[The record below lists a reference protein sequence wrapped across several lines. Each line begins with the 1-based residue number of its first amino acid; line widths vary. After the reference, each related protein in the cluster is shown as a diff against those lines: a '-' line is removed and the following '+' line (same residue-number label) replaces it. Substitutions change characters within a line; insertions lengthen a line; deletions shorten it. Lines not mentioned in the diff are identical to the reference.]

1 MKSLILLYILTVCCA
16 YDAYAQIERVLPRR
30 NQSSFEDTKFVVGFM
45 QNDVFIPGV
54 YEPPDDGLVLQIF
67 IASDYNATVTIDL
80 PDGSRFIRNVQA
92 NTVYTETLDP
102 HLMMHVSERPMRQS
116 VFITSDVP
124 VVVYAINTLAASTDT
139 YIALPMKH
147 LGSEYR
153 AITRSND
160 FYPSNDGSST
170 RQRLVDTTQRQAE
183 FMVMAVEDNT
193 TVQYTPSS
201 PTEGGVAAGQMSS
214 VLLQRGECFLVKARK
229 DGRGRGDLT
238 GSLVTSTRPVAFL
251 SGNARVS
258 LPLSSTARISKD
270 HLVEMLPPTNLWGS
284 EHATVPFGS
293 GITSGDFIRIVASQ
307 DNTTVTYTSAMGTG
321 TAVLANAGDWVEYR
335 DVRFPTRW
343 VSDRPTM
350 VAQFMVSQMYAGS
363 NFADPAMVIVPPV
376 QYFATRALFQFPK
389 MQMQA
394 GVPQPQ
400 PFYYFVNVLC
410 ESTGL
415 STFTIN
421 GRLVSQLEPDIFTQT
436 VPGTNLHW
444 AQLSLNAGV
453 YVLEVDSG
461 SFSGVM
467 YATTYV
473 DSYANMFGA
482 SFEPRRRM
490 DISPPNYHL
499 ANDCFR
505 LQGVITD
512 TASDSG
518 FTKDLYEVVVLRDR
532 TTNYTWQL
540 DGPLDTNGTMSIDA
554 SVNDPWKDARIVIQ
568 SWDAQGNGK
577 EWLYTYHAPKVS
589 IPAIIKFQGAS
600 GQICSTLVVKNTDTT
615 TLVIPLIRLVG
626 DKRYSIRDPRTDTVR
641 LGPGD
646 SLLLDVCFTFDGS
659 AQPAYG
665 TIFIDLPCGLKKE
678 VRLSMTLLASLSTT
692 DVDFGAVRIGDTVC
706 RSVAIVND
714 GTIDIVIDS
723 LTLSAAYPDY
733 RPNIV
738 ALRLPRTLA
747 PGDTLRMD
755 VCYTPST
762 ETATSRADTVHA
774 SPLVTDIVRYRG
786 RGIRPRIANVV
797 VDWKQRRVGTTND
810 TTFTLRNTGSAGCTV
825 HAIDVVG
832 DTLQFTADALLATRS
847 TGTISLPTAGV
858 AVSDAAF
865 RPTGVGPWSTTTHV
879 LVDWMY
885 HDTVSVRF
893 LGEGTLP
900 VIVVQ
905 DIDLGIIRL
914 DARKD
919 SLCRIYMAGGTEALT
934 VDMVSTGGPEIT
946 AFAIQPTALAPR
958 TLAVGQDVTGM
969 IGFLPQRIGRHDAWI
984 DITNDAAPAYG
995 RVITRVH
1002 LRATAIGLDTTSVA
1016 TSVAAAN
1023 TLLACTETP
1032 VTVRFRNTG
1041 NTIITLNS
1049 IEMTMDGGTVAGDS
1063 TAYPI
1068 LVMPDSLVEI
1078 TVQCTANAVSNGV
1091 FTAVYHYDD
1100 SLTANETHSFDIVI
1114 SESIIDLPSGVTTSP
1129 GSEESLQIVA
1139 GVQAALSLPIPFE
1152 VQIRA
1157 DVERY
1162 RIVPQAVVATIV
1174 ERGIEGTLDLQMVS
1188 NGSLH
1193 TFTSTRPLTAPFSVR
1208 WNLPIGILWK
1218 DASHSVVQGSILG
1231 TNCTLNAIDS
1241 AVFGVSLCGSN
1252 LRAIRFGATPITD
1265 VDVAPMP
1272 ATSYLDLRCTSTA
1285 DEVVQVDLIDQTG
1298 TRITIGQN
1306 LSLKKGTQY
1315 LKFPCSRLAAG
1326 WYQVVVVG
1334 MSGSLVVPVIIVN

>member
-1 MKSLILLYILTVCCA
+1 MRSLILLYILTVCCA
-16 YDAYAQIERVLPRR
+16 CDAYAQIERVLPRR
-30 NQSSFEDTKFVVGFM
+30 NQSSFEDTRFVVGFM
-45 QNDVFIPGV
+45 QNDVFVPGV
-54 YEPPDDGLVLQIF
+54 YEPPDDGLILQIF

-80 PDGSRFIRNVQA
+80 PNGSRFIRNVQA

-147 LGSEYR
+147 LGTEYR
-153 AITRSND
+153 AVTRTND
-160 FYPSNDGSST
+160 FYPPSDASSIN
-170 RQRLVDTTQRQAE
+170 QRLVDTTQRQAE

-193 TVQYTPSS
+193 MVQYTPSS
-201 PTEGGVAAGQMSS
+201 PTEGGVAAGQMAS
-214 VLLQRGECFLVKARK
+214 VLLQRGECFLVKSRK

-238 GSLVTSTRPVAFL
+238 GSLVSSTRPVAFL

-258 LPLSSTARISKD
+258 IPLSSTTRISKD
-270 HLVEMLPPTNLWGS
+270 HLVEMLPPTSLWGN

-307 DNTTVTYTSAMGTG
+307 DNTTVTFTSAVGTG

-343 VSDRPTM
+343 ESDRPTL

-363 NFADPAMVIVPPV
+363 NYADPAMVIVPPV

-389 MQMQA
+389 MQFQT

-410 ESTGL
+410 ESKGL

-436 VPGTNLHW
+436 IPGTDLHW

-461 SFSGVM
+461 AFSGVM
-467 YATTYV
+467 YATTFV

-482 SFEPRRRM
+482 SFEPRRRL

-505 LQGVITD
+505 LQGVIAD
-512 TASDSG
+512 TAMDTG

-540 DGPLDTNGTMSIDA
+540 DGPLDTNGTVTIDA
-554 SVNDPWKDARIVIQ
+554 SVSDPWKDARIVIQ
-568 SWDAQGNGK
+568 AWDAQGNGK

-589 IPAIIKFQGAS
+589 VPATMKFQGGS

-615 TLVIPLIRLVG
+615 SLVIPRIRLVG
-626 DKRYSIRDPRTDTVR
+626 DKRYSIRDPLPDTVR

-678 VRLSMTLLASLSTT
+678 VRLSMTLLASLATT
-692 DVDFGAVRIGDTVC
+692 DVDFGAVRIGDTLC
-706 RSVAIVND
+706 RSVSIVNN
-714 GTIDIVIDS
+714 GTIDVVIDS
-723 LTLSAAYPDY
+723 LTLSATYPDY

-747 PGDTLRMD
+747 PGDTLRME
-755 VCYTPST
+755 VCFTPST
-762 ETATSRADTVHA
+762 ETATSRTDTVHA
-774 SPLVTDIVRYRG
+774 SPLLTDVVRYRG
-786 RGIRPRIANVV
+786 RGIRPRLADVV
-797 VDWKQRRVGTTND
+797 VDWNKRRVGTTND
-810 TTFTLRNTGSAGCTV
+810 TTFTLRNTGSAPCTV
-825 HAIDVVG
+825 RAIDVAG
-832 DTLQFTADALLATRS
+832 DTVQYSAEALLATRG
-847 TGTISLPTAGV
+847 TGTIYVASAGV
-858 AVSDAAF
+858 AISDATF
-865 RPTGVGPWSTTTHV
+865 SPTAVGRWSTTTNV
-879 LVDWMY
+879 LVDWKY
-885 HDTVSVRF
+885 HDTVTVRF

-905 DIDLGIIRL
+905 DIDLGTIRL
-914 DARKD
+914 DERKD
-919 SLCRIYMAGGTEALT
+919 SLCRIYAAAGTEALT
-934 VDMVSTGGPEIT
+934 VDRVSTGGPEVA
-946 AFAIQPTALAPR
+946 AFTLQPTVLAPQ
-958 TLAVGQDVTGM
+958 TLAIGQDVSG
-969 IGFLPQRIGRHDAWI
+969 IVGFVPQRIGRHDAWI

-995 RVITRVH
+995 RVVTRVH
-1002 LRATAIGLDTTSVA
+1002 LTAMVVGLDTTLA
-1016 TSVAAAN
+1016 TTSIAAAA
-1023 TLLACTETP
+1023 TMVACTETP
-1032 VTVRFRNTG
+1032 VTVQFRNQG
-1041 NTIITLNS
+1041 NTIIKLNG
-1049 IEMTMDGGTVAGDS
+1049 IEMRLNGGTVAGD
-1063 TAYPI
+1063 TTLYP
-1068 LVMPDSLVEI
+1068 VMVQPDSLVEI
-1078 TVQCTANAVSNGV
+1078 TVQCIADAGSDGV
-1091 FTAVYHYDD
+1091 FTAIFRYNDT
-1100 SLTANETHSFDIVI
+1100 LTATETHRFTLELSP
-1114 SESIIDLPSGVTTSP
+1114 STIDLPAGVTTSP
-1129 GSEESLQIVA
+1129 GAEETMQIVA
-1139 GVQAALSLPIPFE
+1139 GVQAALSVPIPFE
-1152 VQIRA
+1152 VAIRA
-1157 DVERY
+1157 DAERY
-1162 RIVPQAVVATIV
+1162 RIVPGTVVATIL
-1174 ERGIEGTLDLQMVS
+1174 ERGVEGTLELRMVS
-1188 NGSLH
+1188 NGPLH
-1193 TFTSTRPLTAPFSVR
+1193 TFTSTRPLFAPFTVR
-1208 WNLPIGILWK
+1208 WGLPVGILWK
-1218 DASHSVVQGSILG
+1218 DATLSTIHGGVMG
-1231 TNCTLNAIDS
+1231 TNCTVNATDS
-1241 AVFGVSLCGSN
+1241 AVFGVSLCASN
-1252 LRAIRFGATPITD
+1252 LRAIRFGAMPVID
-1265 VDVAPMP
+1265 VQVAPMP

-1298 TRITIGQN
+1298 ARITIGQN